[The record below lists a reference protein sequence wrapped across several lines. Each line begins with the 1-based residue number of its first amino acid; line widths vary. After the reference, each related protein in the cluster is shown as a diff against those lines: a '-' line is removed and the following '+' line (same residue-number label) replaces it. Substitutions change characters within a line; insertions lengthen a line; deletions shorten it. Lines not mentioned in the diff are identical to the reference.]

1 MRSVPVRVL
10 VLVMVLACLAAVPRV
25 HADAAPTDRW
35 LSALDSAQASLRKT
49 SADAE
54 GAARQL
60 AGLRGELYAW
70 IAAHPDLKVDLPP
83 QQAEPVAELNALR
96 AVVLALRGARGGVQ
110 QEGVFYLGRVDV
122 TVTDETPAPGVTVL
136 SESEPRVFDRSTYA
150 GLFTLAPGV
159 TASKVGP
166 RNEDTVY
173 LRGFDLRQTPL
184 YVDGIPVYVPY
195 DGYVDLARFLSSD
208 VGEVRVSR
216 GLTSNL
222 YGPNTLGGAIN
233 VVSRRPEG
241 RLQGLGSGSLG
252 SGDQG
257 AVDLQLGTRRG
268 AWYATAGGS
277 YGRRDTYPLSGDFQ
291 TTTLQPDS
299 DRENA
304 YSRDRK
310 WNGGV
315 GYVTSGGSEYA
326 LRFVSQHGEKGNP
339 PYAGSDSRVRP
350 RFWQWPYWDKDS
362 VYGIGNTRLGS
373 ESWLGVRAYY
383 DNFKNALYSFDD
395 ATYTTQTR
403 PSSFRSRY
411 DDYTLGTTIE
421 AGRLVNTRLTLRAVG
436 HFKQDVHREANDPEP
451 QRRFEDR
458 LFSGGVEGTA
468 SLATRLSLVAGLSV
482 DSLHT
487 VEAQDFQNGVISS
500 FPLGDS
506 SGVNPQASLVYGFAG
521 GDRVHLGVSRKTRL
535 PSIKDRYSYRLGQAQ
550 PNPELEAEHATSV
563 EAGYEAV
570 LGKRTRASVTAFYI
584 DVQDL
589 VQQVV
594 LRPNLFQL
602 QNVGRVV
609 HTGVEL
615 DTRTTVTGR
624 LELGLTY
631 SYLHRESKSTPA
643 VPLLNV
649 PNHKLLGTV
658 VATPWKRLQLVGAVT
673 YESSRT
679 SQNEA
684 GTLMSLDGYTTVDA
698 KASVSVTPV
707 IALEAGGS
715 NLFDTNYQLAEGYPQ
730 AGRIGFVNVRVDFG
744 RSGR

>member
-1 MRSVPVRVL
+1 MLASL
-10 VLVMVLACLAAVPRV
+10 VIVPRA
-25 HADAAPTDRW
+25 HADAPPTGRW
-35 LSALDSAQASLRKT
+35 LAGLDSAEASLRKT
-49 SADAE
+49 TVDAE

-60 AGLRGELYAW
+60 ADLRGELNAW
-70 IAAHPDLKVDLPP
+70 IAAHPDLKVDLPA
-83 QQAEPVAELNALR
+83 QQAEPVSELNALR
-96 AVVLALRGARGGVQ
+96 AVVLALRGTRGSRPPD
-110 QEGVFYLGRVDV
+110 GVFYLGRVDV

-136 SESEPRVFDRSTYA
+136 PESEPRVFDRSTYA
-150 GLFTLAPGV
+150 GLFALAPGV
-159 TASKVGP
+159 TASKAGS

-195 DGYVDLARFLSSD
+195 DGYVDLARFLTSD

-222 YGPNTLGGAIN
+222 YGPNTLGGALN
-233 VVSRRPEG
+233 VVSRRPAG
-241 RLQGLGSGSLG
+241 RLEGLGSGSLG
-252 SGDQG
+252 SGDQS
-257 AVDLQLGTRRG
+257 AVDVQLGTRRG
-268 AWYATAGGS
+268 SWYATAGGS
-277 YGRRDTYPLSGDFQ
+277 YGRRDTYPLSDDFQ
-291 TTTLQPDS
+291 TTTTQPDA

-310 WNGGV
+310 FNGGV

-326 LRFVSQHGEKGNP
+326 LRFVSQHGEKGSP
-339 PYAGSDSRVRP
+339 PYAGADSRVRP
-350 RFWQWPYWDKDS
+350 RYWQWPYLDKDS
-362 VYGIGNTRLGS
+362 VYGIGNTRLGAR
-373 ESWLGVRAYY
+373 SWLGVRAYY

-395 ATYTTQTR
+395 ATYTTQAR

-421 AGRLVNTRLTLRAVG
+421 VGQEVDTRLTWRAVG

-468 SLATRLSLVAGLSV
+468 SLATRLSLVAGVSV

-487 VEAQDFQNGVISS
+487 IQAQDFQNGVISD

-506 SGVNPQASLVYGFAG
+506 TGVNPQASLVYGFAD

-535 PSIKDRYSYRLGQAQ
+535 PSIKDRYSYRLGLSQ
-550 PNPELEAEHATSV
+550 PNPDLKAEHATSV
-563 EAGYEAV
+563 EAGYEAL
-570 LGKRTRASVTAFYI
+570 LGKRVRASATAFYI

-602 QNVGRVV
+602 QNVGRVA

-615 DTRTTVTGR
+615 DTRTTVAGR
-624 LELGLTY
+624 IELGLTY

-643 VPLLNV
+643 VPLLDV
-649 PNHKLLGTV
+649 PNHKFLGTV
-658 VATPWKRLQLVGAVT
+658 VATPWKKLQLVGAVT

-684 GTLMSLDGYTTVDA
+684 GTLQRLDGYTTVDA
-698 KASVSVTPV
+698 KASVSVTRV
-707 IALEAGGS
+707 VALEAGGS
-715 NLFDTNYQLAEGYPQ
+715 NLFDTNYQLADGYPQ
-730 AGRIGFVNVRVDFG
+730 AGRVGFVNLRVAFG
-744 RSGR
+744 REAR